1 MQSQVRQ
8 KKSTAASA
16 LSQPGGAEILRAKKE
31 EKGETSSTVY
41 DGSSA
46 SK

>member
-1 MQSQVRQ
+1 MAHRVD
-8 KKSTAASA
+8 KTTAASA
-16 LSQPGGAEILRAKKE
+16 LPQPGGAEILRAKKQEKE
-31 EKGETSSTVY
+31 ETNSTVF